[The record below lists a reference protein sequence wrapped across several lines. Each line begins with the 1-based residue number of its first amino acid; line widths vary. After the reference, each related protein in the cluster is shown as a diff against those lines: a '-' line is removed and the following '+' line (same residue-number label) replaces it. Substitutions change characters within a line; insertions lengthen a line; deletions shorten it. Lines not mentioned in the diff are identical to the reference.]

1 MASRITRRRQR
12 RPDSISSPTAVRAV
26 LDQLRQSLPE
36 EITKSDKQLISMLRA
51 ARHIERYPATDTR
64 RGRPSAYERAYL
76 LQLATHLRAILARET
91 EGRISLASFVDH
103 YLRVLDFPSDI
114 VDAIARG
121 DINLFEAEQLAR
133 LTPQRLGV
141 TPAKARRTRADLL
154 SSHVQARLSGPRLHE
169 RVKELLGTAGTTLPV
184 ASRDPASADGLELE
198 DFDPHDPTHLF
209 YDEIKRLGFALK
221 EITPA
226 DLTDDLLDEY
236 LRASEP
242 LWSVLAK
249 IQKRK
254 QPVRS
259 VNLKV

>member
-1 MASRITRRRQR
+1 M
-12 RPDSISSPTAVRAV
+12 
-26 LDQLRQSLPE
+26 
-36 EITKSDKQLISMLRA
+36 
-51 ARHIERYPATDTR
+51 
-64 RGRPSAYERAYL
+64 
-76 LQLATHLRAILARET
+76 
-91 EGRISLASFVDH
+91 
-103 YLRVLDFPSDI
+103 LDFPSDI
-114 VDAIARG
+114 VDIIARG
-121 DINLFEAEQLAR
+121 DINLFETEQLAR

-141 TPAKARRTRADLL
+141 PPQKRVVYGPTYLAATCRRGGPVRVCMRGSKSCSGSPAQPCLQPTGIQRPLAARI
-154 SSHVQARLSGPRLHE
+154 
-169 RVKELLGTAGTTLPV
+169 
-184 ASRDPASADGLELE
+184 ELE

-254 QPVRS
+254 QPVRP
-259 VNLKV
+259 VKLKI